1 MRTTYWLI
9 NDEGNPNAQMIE
21 SAIGAFHRHSGF
33 VIPSSFVIRHSSLKT
48 MFHHLLLSEHF
59 SNFPHG

>member
-1 MRTTYWLI
+1 
-9 NDEGNPNAQMIE
+9 MIE